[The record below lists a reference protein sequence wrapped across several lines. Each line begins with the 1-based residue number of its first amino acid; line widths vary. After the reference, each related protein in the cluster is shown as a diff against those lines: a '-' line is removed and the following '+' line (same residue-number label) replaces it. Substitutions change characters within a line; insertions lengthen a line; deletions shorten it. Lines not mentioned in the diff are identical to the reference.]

1 MTLKETISAILNLLH
16 NAADSLGTPAS
27 NINYGCFGRMPTETP
42 FIWIYA
48 EPIPKPFGYSGI
60 EDLRRAKITAFCG
73 ASSDDQFNSQM
84 LALEIAEKS
93 LVALLAE
100 YPALL
105 ENAQYGYDQTYAD
118 IAVAYIE
125 FEVSYIING
134 VGQ

>member
-1 MTLKETISAILNLLH
+1 MSLRELISAFLEVLRNSATTI
-16 NAADSLGTPAS
+16 GVPAT
-27 NINYGCFGRMPTETP
+27 NINYGSFGIMPAEAP
-42 FIWIYA
+42 FVWVYA
-48 EPIPKPFGYSGI
+48 EPIPQPFGYSGI